1 MSQGS
6 SLIQPTP
13 TQAQQDQKEA
23 VPLHVPISA
32 ARPATSSYHLK
43 KTPLLPATLGL
54 YRQKKALQAVLMT
67 PQDRILSPVTPLAS
81 MTLAAAFVTAV
92 LTMSLP
98 TAFMRRE
105 LRARFCLLVPKASMH
120 KSICTGHRHTLKH
133 PGEHRTRCLLHSCI
147 F

>member
-1 MSQGS
+1 MSQGP
-6 SLIQPTP
+6 SLIQATP
-13 TQAQQDQKEA
+13 TQVQQDQKEA

-32 ARPATSSYHLK
+32 VRPATSSSLK
-43 KTPLLPATLGL
+43 ANLSSPCHTWHGQTEKGTSGC
-54 YRQKKALQAVLMT
+54 AVA
-67 PQDRILSPVTPLAS
+67 PQDRIPSPVSPLAS

-120 KSICTGHRHTLKH
+120 KSICTGHKHALKTH
-133 PGEHRTRCLLHSCI
+133 PVRPAEHKTHCCV